1 MFSFPFTIRKRPLPV
16 RTPEQVALDNKARDL
31 KQARVYADRLVE
43 DVRYHFRWTIDRYR
57 GQPMESTH
65 LHHRAHLFH
74 LGFTLTECEA
84 LLERFYAVENQ
95 FPGWKL
101 FLSREKNG
109 LNGFKFYV
117 GSEDVIASSFNDTNR
132 LRPQDFLDDSSWL
145 ANVL

>member
-1 MFSFPFTIRKRPLPV
+1 MFSNFFAIKRRPLLV
-16 RTPEQVALDNKARDL
+16 RSPEQIAMDNKARDL
-31 KQARVYADRLVE
+31 KHAWVYADRLVE
-43 DVRYHFRWTIDRYR
+43 DVRYHFRMAMDRYR
-57 GQPMESTH
+57 GEPMESTH
-65 LHHRAHLFH
+65 LHHRSHLFS

-84 LLERFYAVENQ
+84 LLEKFYAVETE

-117 GSEDVIASSFNDTNR
+117 GSPDVIAASFDDSNR
-132 LRPQDFLDDSSWL
+132 LRAQDFLDDSSWL